1 MNKFSIGL
9 FTLVLTILNSSYAT
23 EYPQLNKYEE
33 TARMLL
39 SATQGAKSSNVNQLE
54 RKTRELVAQGMEVMN
69 LFQSKNPQC
78 TEQYKVIAD
87 ELSTMETMT
96 VEAAHL
102 KYHDGEGL
110 PKAEGCY
117 LGRSQVV
124 HPVLNL
130 IRLKQTFNEEVRAA
144 MIADLEEV
152 IEHVGKIQTR
162 LDKANP

>member
-1 MNKFSIGL
+1 
-9 FTLVLTILNSSYAT
+9 
-23 EYPQLNKYEE
+23 
-33 TARMLL
+33 
-39 SATQGAKSSNVNQLE
+39 
-54 RKTRELVAQGMEVMN
+54 
-69 LFQSKNPQC
+69 
-78 TEQYKVIAD
+78 
-87 ELSTMETMT
+87 METMT

-102 KYHDGEGL
+102 KYHDGEDL

>member
-1 MNKFSIGL
+1 MNKLSIGL
-9 FTLVLTILNSSYAT
+9 FALGLTILNSSYAID
-23 EYPQLNKYEE
+23 YPQLNKYEE

-54 RKTRELVAQGMEVMN
+54 GKTRELVAQGIEVMN
-69 LFQSKNPQC
+69 LFQSKNLQC

-87 ELSTMETMT
+87 ELTEMEKMT

-130 IRLKQTFNEEVRAA
+130 IRLKQEFSPEIQAA

-152 IEHVGKIQTR
+152 IEHVGKIQSR
-162 LDKANP
+162 LDKMN